1 VNITPAPASSYS
13 FLSLAVFALAG
24 CTVGPN
30 YTPPAQPEL
39 PQSWSATEVTLPVN
53 EEALE
58 NWWTTFGDPNL
69 TRLIERADACNLD
82 VTAALARID
91 ESRALRDFAAGENLP
106 NVDLTARYSRSRF
119 SQSSLLGAPGES
131 DQYAAGFDA
140 FWEID
145 LFGRIRRSVESA
157 KATLEQSVDDYR
169 DISISLYAEVARN
182 YIDLRTAQARIRYA
196 QANIDIQRKTLE
208 LTQNRVAAEIAPK
221 LDVAQARLNLANTES
236 EIPSL
241 RISENVAVN
250 RLAVL
255 LGTTTRT
262 VLDEIGAPAEIPRV
276 QAPAT
281 FGVPAELLRRRPDI
295 RSAERALAAQTARIG
310 VAEAQ
315 RYPDFTLSGIFE
327 LQGMQFTDL
336 GDWSSRAYTI
346 NPVMRWT
353 IFSGNRLLSLVH
365 VEEART
371 RQVAAAYEQT
381 VLRAVADVE
390 DAMVGY
396 AQESLRIDALRRSV
410 DAAREAV
417 DMVDKLYR
425 SGLTDFQNVLDSQRS
440 LSVQQD
446 RLAVSEGLYLQQVI
460 NLYKALGGGWPYSQ
474 EVASQDGDLSSN
486 GMDAADAM
494 KERSESL

>member
-1 VNITPAPASSYS
+1 MTITSASSNTYPL
-13 FLSLAVFALAG
+13 FSLTVLALAG

-30 YTPPAQPEL
+30 YTSPPQPEL
-39 PQSWSATEVTLPVN
+39 PQSWSATQVALPVN

-58 NWWTTFGDPNL
+58 DWWTTFDDPNL
-69 TRLIERADACNLD
+69 TRLIEQADACNLD
-82 VTAALARID
+82 VAAAVARID
-91 ESRALRDFAAGENLP
+91 ESRALRDFAVGENLP

-145 LFGRIRRSVESA
+145 LFGRIRRSVEA
-157 KATLEQSVDDYR
+157 AQATLEQSVDDYR
-169 DISISLYAEVARN
+169 GISISLYAEVARN

-208 LTQNRVAAEIAPK
+208 LTENRVAAEIAPK
-221 LDVAQARLNLANTES
+221 LDVAEARLNLANTES

-241 RISENVAVN
+241 KISESIAVDS
-250 RLAVL
+250 LAVL

-262 VLDEIGAPAEIPRV
+262 VLDEIGAPAEIPQV
-276 QAPAT
+276 EAPAT
-281 FGVPAELLRRRPDI
+281 VGVPAELLRRRPDI

-327 LQGMQFTDL
+327 LQAMQFSDL
-336 GDWSSRAYTI
+336 GKWSSRAYTI

-371 RQVAAAYEQT
+371 RQLAAAYEQT
-381 VLRAVADVE
+381 VFRAVADVE
-390 DAMVGY
+390 DAVVGY
-396 AQESLRIDALRRSV
+396 AQESVRIDALRRSV

-417 DMVDKLYR
+417 EMVDKLYR

-440 LSVQQD
+440 LFVQQD

-460 NLYKALGGGWPYSQ
+460 NLYKALGGGWPYSEQ
-474 EVASQDGDLSSN
+474 VASQDGDLSRNSK
-486 GMDAADAM
+486 DAADAM
-494 KERSESL
+494 NERSDNL